1 MGRRLGLLE
10 GPGVSTERAMTD
22 DGPACRSSPSNGRL
36 GSGGVRQAREAPQPV
51 AGRQGRES
59 EPDAGPGVAAR
70 AGLGE
75 RGRGGGRPGGLHR
88 PLQLGPAALP
98 CGGLPPDVTD
108 LRSKQRHGT
117 QQLTPQSSD
126 NEFTAVFP
134 IGRRLFLFPNAQTE
148 AET

>member
-1 MGRRLGLLE
+1 MSRRPNARLAPPPEGRGEGRRREEACVASMGRRLGLLE

-36 GSGGVRQAREAPQPV
+36 GSGGVRQARKAPQPV

-98 CGGLPPDVTD
+98 CGGLPPMSRIYGVNNVMAHN
-108 LRSKQRHGT
+108 S
-117 QQLTPQSSD
+117 
-126 NEFTAVFP
+126 
-134 IGRRLFLFPNAQTE
+134 
-148 AET
+148 